1 MSDVSLPL
9 SRETMSGR
17 LIGPFWLLV
26 ATVAAAIYFREGLDA
41 LLAAWS
47 TPEYS
52 HGPII
57 PLLSAFMFLHEL
69 KAEPIHRGPANRWPG
84 VILLLV
90 SVLLGALGKF
100 SQISDVVAYATILWV
115 GAMLLIS
122 FGWAQGRRF
131 WVPVLHLVFM
141 LPLPGV
147 LYFKLSAF
155 LQGVSSELGVWFLN
169 LLHVPVFLDGNI
181 IDLGILKMHVAEAC
195 SGLRYLFPIMSFS
208 YVFATL
214 YKGPWWHKA
223 VLLLAAAPITVVMNS
238 VRIAIAGW
246 LVQYLG
252 ESHLEGFQHF
262 FEGWVIFMASV
273 IILFLLA
280 WVMLKLQDS
289 RMSLSEAL
297 DLDFTGLWPQVK
309 RLGLVQAS
317 WGMVAGALILVAAA
331 GAWELRPVPV
341 PKVIERTP
349 FALFPR
355 QLGDWRGQT
364 MPRLSDA
371 ISQALGANDYYGV
384 SFTRKPTEPSVEFF
398 SAYYKDQT
406 KDGIHSPE
414 ICLPG
419 AGWEIASLQRVDV
432 GPEVGLDS
440 PYRLNR
446 AVIQK
451 GEARMLVYY
460 WFEQHGRHVAWDFEA
475 KLLLLWD
482 GFTIQ
487 RTDGALVRLTTM
499 ILPDETDAQAEA
511 RLRSAFVDVIKVLPE
526 YVPGL

>member
-1 MSDVSLPL
+1 MSDSSFPL
-9 SRETMSGR
+9 SRTALSGR
-17 LIGPFWLLV
+17 ISGPFWLLL
-26 ATVAAAIYFREGLDA
+26 ATLAAVVYFREGLNA
-41 LLAAWS
+41 LLAAWG

-57 PLLSAFMFLHEL
+57 PLLSAFMFLQEL
-69 KAEPIHRGPANRWPG
+69 KSEPIRQGPANRWPG
-84 VILLLV
+84 VALLLV
-90 SVLLGALGKF
+90 SVAFGALGKF
-100 SQISDVVAYATILWV
+100 AQIDDVVAYATILWV

-122 FGWAQGRRF
+122 FGWTQGRRF

-147 LYFKLSAF
+147 LYFKLSTF

-169 LLHVPVFLDGNI
+169 LMNVPVFLDGNI
-181 IDLGILKMHVAEAC
+181 IDLGILKLHVAEAC

-289 RMSLSEAL
+289 PMSLTEAL
-297 DLDFTGLWPQVK
+297 DLDFTGLWPQFK
-309 RLGLVQAS
+309 RLGLVESS
-317 WGMVAGALILVAAA
+317 WGMITGAVILLAAA
-331 GAWELRPVPV
+331 GAWELRPVPA
-341 PKVIERTP
+341 PIQISREP

-355 QLGDWRGQT
+355 QLGDWTSRP
-364 MPRLSDA
+364 MERLSDA
-371 ISQALGANDYYGV
+371 VAQTLGADDYYGA
-384 SFTRKPTEPSVEFF
+384 SFGRLPSEPRVEFF
-398 SAYYKDQT
+398 SAFYKDQT
-406 KDGIHSPE
+406 KGGTHSPE
-414 ICLPG
+414 ICLPS
-419 AGWEIASLQRVDV
+419 AGWEIASLKRVDV
-432 GPEVGLDS
+432 APELGLAE
-440 PYRLNR
+440 PFRLNR
-446 AVIQK
+446 AVIQR
-451 GEARMLVYY
+451 GEAKMLVYY

-475 KLLLLWD
+475 KLMLLWD
-482 GFTIQ
+482 GFTIR
-487 RTDGALVRLTTM
+487 RTDGALVRLTTS
-499 ILPDETDAQAEA
+499 IAPNETEAQAEG
-511 RLRSAFVDVIKVLPE
+511 RLQDMFRQTINVLPE
-526 YVPGL
+526 FVPGR